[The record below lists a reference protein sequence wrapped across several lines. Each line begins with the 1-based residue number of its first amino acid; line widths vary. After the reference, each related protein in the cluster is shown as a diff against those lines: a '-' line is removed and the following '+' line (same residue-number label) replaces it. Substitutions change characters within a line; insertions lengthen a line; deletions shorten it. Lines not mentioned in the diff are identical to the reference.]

1 MLRVLALALLLVAP
15 SRAQDAPAT
24 ADATAGTDA
33 PAPSGAVTYTLDP
46 AKSDLY
52 VVVYPDPTRWTPI
65 ESHQHVVEA
74 LDFTGSV
81 TWNADQVSKCDIR
94 IGFPVTALAVDPPG
108 MRERER
114 LDPDGAIAEDTKKTV
129 VNNML
134 GRQNL
139 HGSQYKDI
147 SYQSVSCVQSG
158 GLVKVTGD
166 LTIRGVSKRIVV
178 PMTITATPEKFHATG
193 SFQLNHSDFGM
204 SPFTY
209 GPGTPKNAEALKFV
223 IDVTGKPAG

>member
-1 MLRVLALALLLVAP
+1 MPRVLLLALLITAP
-15 SRAQDAPAT
+15 SRGEDVPVAAEATGAAEAPA
-24 ADATAGTDA
+24 
-33 PAPSGAVTYTLDP
+33 SGAITYTLQP

-65 ESHQHVVEA
+65 ASHQHVVEA
-74 LDFTGSV
+74 LDFTGQV
-81 TWNADQVSKCDIR
+81 TWNAADVSKCDVQFS
-94 IGFPVTALAVDPPG
+94 FPVTALAIDPPG
-108 MRERER
+108 MREKER
-114 LDPDGAIAEDTKKTV
+114 LDPEGFIAEDTKQTV
-129 VNNML
+129 VKNML

-139 HGSQYKDI
+139 HHPTYTEITYK
-147 SYQSVSCVQSG
+147 STGCVAAG

-166 LTIRGVSKRIVV
+166 LTIRGVGKRITV
-178 PMTITATPEKFHATG
+178 PMTVEATAERFTAKG

-209 GPGTPKNAEALKFV
+209 GPGTPKNAEGLRFV